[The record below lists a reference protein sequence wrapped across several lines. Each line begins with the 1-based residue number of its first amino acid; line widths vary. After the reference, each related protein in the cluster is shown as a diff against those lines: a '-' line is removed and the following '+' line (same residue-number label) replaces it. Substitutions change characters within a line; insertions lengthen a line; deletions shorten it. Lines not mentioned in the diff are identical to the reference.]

1 MMSSRNIQNSG
12 DVEVAEMAC
21 GKIGA
26 FGSEV
31 FL

>member
-1 MMSSRNIQNSG
+1 MMSSRSVQNSG

-21 GKIGA
+21 GKIGV

-31 FL
+31 LL